1 MKFAIVVDTV
11 AVRVELNIVAVVSSS
26 DDEVPIV
33 VNDDPYIEVAMV
45 VIVAASVPVPPHS
58 SRVIVT
64 ALSRGSF
71 VISTGAADT
80 LV

>member
-33 VNDDPYIEVAMV
+33 VNVDPYIEVAMP
-45 VIVAASVPVPPHS
+45 VPVPPHS

-64 ALSRGSF
+64 ALSSGRF